1 MLERIKSLL
10 LRLALGAHNG
20 AILIIINPLMAA
32 YGLWN
37 ERGWTK
43 PLGIAGTSGA
53 AAVASRAAGK
63 AATLSS
69 APPRS

>member
-1 MLERIKSLL
+1 MERIKSLL
-10 LRLALGAHNG
+10 LRLALAAYNG
-20 AILIIINPLMAA
+20 AILLIINPVMGA

-43 PLGIAGTSGA
+43 PRGIPETTETATAGSKAAGSA
-53 AAVASRAAGK
+53 AA
-63 AATLSS
+63 LPS